1 MTFGTS
7 VVALGTSIVAL
18 GRSAGMLAGFEP
30 MVYLETDVAR
40 LVAATLLG
48 MFLGLEREWSQKP
61 AGIRTFAL
69 VSLLAAVFSILGS
82 DGLLIVGGVLII
94 ATAVLLAVQS
104 FVVEA
109 VEGLSLTTSVS
120 LLVAYGLGALV
131 ANDFFIEA
139 VTVAV
144 LSSLLLV
151 LKRELHQ
158 FAWGLSREEM
168 RSAVEFTILAFV
180 IYPLLPAETIDPWD
194 AIQPRLIWALVIA
207 ISAIGFV
214 NYVLVKKYQSR
225 GYAVTGFFGG
235 LVNST
240 AVVAEMAKRAKG
252 HTDLLGIA
260 VGSILLANAAMAVR
274 NAVIVAAFVPEAA
287 LIVGAPLGAIAA
299 TGVAIA
305 VWRSDWRAELQAD
318 LTSPFSLRNA
328 LTFGALFLLV
338 LLVSVAAERTFGAGG
353 FVATAFL
360 AGLVSSGTATT
371 TAVSLLGT
379 GQIEVD
385 TAVAGVVAGTA
396 ASILVK
402 TVFAASITRDLVR
415 PVLIWNLVLIAVG
428 VAVGAPLLL
437 L

>member
-1 MTFGTS
+1 MVSGVDPF
-7 VVALGTSIVAL
+7 IV
-18 GRSAGMLAGFEP
+18 
-30 MVYLETDVAR
+30 LETTVAR
-40 LVAATLLG
+40 LVLATMLG
-48 MFLGLEREWSQKP
+48 MFLGLEREWSQKS

-69 VSLLAAVFSILGS
+69 ISLTAAVFSLLDADGLLLVG
-82 DGLLIVGGVLII
+82 GLLIVAI
-94 ATAVLLAVQS
+94 AVLLAVRS
-104 FVVEA
+104 FVDESVT
-109 VEGLSLTTSVS
+109 GLSLTTSVS
-120 LLVAYGLGALV
+120 MLVTYGVGALV
-131 ANDFFIEA
+131 ANEFFIEA

-158 FAWGLSREEM
+158 FAWGLSREEV

-180 IYPLLPAETIDPWD
+180 VFPLLPAETIDPWG
-194 AIQPRLIWALVIA
+194 AIQPRLIWSLVVA
-207 ISAIGFV
+207 VSAIGFI
-214 NYVLVKKYQSR
+214 NYVLVKRYQGR
-225 GYAVTGFFGG
+225 GYAFTGFFGG

-252 HTDLLGIA
+252 RTDLLDLA

-274 NAVIVAAFVPEAA
+274 NAAVVAVFVPEAA
-287 LIVGAPLGAIAA
+287 LVVGAPLGAIAA
-299 TGVAIA
+299 AGILLAL
-305 VWRSDWRAELQAD
+305 WRSDWRATIEAE

-328 LTFGALFLLV
+328 LTFGVLFLVV
-338 LLVSVAAERTFGAGG
+338 LLISAGAERAFGASG

-360 AGLVSSGTATT
+360 AGLVSSGSATA

-379 GQIEVD
+379 GQITVD

-402 TVFAASITRDLVR
+402 TAFAASITRELVR

-428 VAVGAPLLL
+428 VAVGVPLLVR
-437 L
+437 

>member
-1 MTFGTS
+1 MVSGLDPLVFMETT
-7 VVALGTSIVAL
+7 VAKLV
-18 GRSAGMLAGFEP
+18 LA
-30 MVYLETDVAR
+30 TA
-40 LVAATLLG
+40 LG

-69 VSLLAAVFSILGS
+69 IGLSAAVFSLLGN
-82 DGLLIVGGVLII
+82 DGLLIVGGVLIV
-94 ATAVLLAVQS
+94 TSAVLLAVRS
-104 FVVEA
+104 FVEEDVDS
-109 VEGLSLTTSVS
+109 LSLTTSVS
-120 LLVAYGLGALV
+120 MLVTYGIGVLVAES
-131 ANDFFIEA
+131 FFIEA
-139 VTVAV
+139 VTVAM

-158 FAWGLSREEM
+158 FAWGLSREEV
-168 RSAVEFTILAFV
+168 RSATEFTILAFV
-180 IYPLLPAETIDPWD
+180 IFPLLPAETIDPWN
-194 AIQPRLIWALVIA
+194 AIQPRLIWSLVVA
-207 ISAIGFV
+207 VSGIGFV
-214 NYVLVKKYQSR
+214 NYVLVKRYQGR

-252 HTDLLGIA
+252 QADLRNIA
-260 VGSILLANAAMAVR
+260 VGSILLANAAMAFR
-274 NAVIVAAFVPEAA
+274 NAAVVAVFVPEAA
-287 LIVGAPLGAIAA
+287 LTVGAPLGAI
-299 TGVAIA
+299 TVVGVLVA
-305 VWRSDWRAELQAD
+305 VWRSDWRTTMEAE

-338 LLVSVAAERTFGAGG
+338 LLVSAGAERTFGAGG

-379 GQIEVD
+379 GQISVE

-402 TVFAASITRDLVR
+402 TVFAASIARELVR
-415 PVLIWNLVLIAVG
+415 PVLVWNLVLIAVG
-428 VAVGAPLLL
+428 IAVGVPLLL
-437 L
+437 F

>member
-1 MTFGTS
+1 MGCPT
-7 VVALGTSIVAL
+7 VL
-18 GRSAGMLAGFEP
+18 SAVDPL
-30 MVYLETDVAR
+30 VYLQTNVAK
-40 LVAATLLG
+40 LALATALG
-48 MFLGLEREWSQKP
+48 MFLGMEREWSQKS

-69 VSLLAAVFSILGS
+69 ISLTAAVFSLLGS
-82 DGLLIVGGVLII
+82 DGLLIVGGVLIVAI
-94 ATAVLLAVQS
+94 AVLLGIQS
-104 FVVEA
+104 FVDEN

-120 LLVAYGLGALV
+120 MLVSYGVGALV
-131 ANDFFIEA
+131 ANAFFIEA

-158 FAWGLSREEM
+158 FAWGLSREEV

-180 IYPLLPAETIDPWD
+180 VFPLLPAETVDPWG
-194 AIQPRLIWALVIA
+194 AVQPRLIWSLVVA

-214 NYVLVKKYQSR
+214 NYVLVKRYQGR

-240 AVVAEMAKRAKG
+240 AVVAEMAKRAAG
-252 HTDLLGIA
+252 RADLRNIA
-260 VGSILLANAAMAVR
+260 VGSILLANAAMAFR
-274 NAVIVAAFVPEAA
+274 NAALVAAFVPEAA
-287 LIVGAPLGAIAA
+287 LVVGAPLGAITV
-299 TGVAIA
+299 TGVLVA
-305 VWRSDWRAELQAD
+305 VWRSDWRTQMEAD

-338 LLVSVAAERTFGAGG
+338 LLVSAGAERAFGASG

-379 GQIEVD
+379 GQITVE

-402 TVFAASITRDLVR
+402 TVFAASIARDLIR
-415 PVLIWNLVLIAVG
+415 PVLFWNLVLIAVG
-428 VAVGAPLLL
+428 VVVGAPLLVL
-437 L
+437 